1 MQLARADILPEPDLP
16 DGASLLQDGAR
27 LAADWQVG
35 PSEFLKAHGVTS
47 EHAFKLRCME
57 NGCVTQHAQI
67 GFRDRAKSIRAYHDI
82 WVACAREGISV
93 DRYGLCL
100 DWSMAVP
107 RAQRVDAQR
116 GTGMILPGVEDFVRL
131 ANAAPV
137 APHFGDFVLGFPAA
151 LENTQAALAG
161 GSTAIGNLGQYFTF
175 RIPGFGDDIAAT
187 RETVR
192 AIGLIAAQPVP
203 VIVHSNIDDGFGAQF
218 TDLAS
223 CLGMM
228 LLEKDLI
235 ERLAGAPVGHCYGH
249 HFSDPLARRAFHAA
263 MAWAGMSPGTVI
275 YGNTTSYRGSPAQN
289 QSSLASYLLVDAL
302 GQISQPTGH
311 AINAVPV
318 TENQRIPDID
328 EVVDAQL
335 MAGRLKQHAETWQG
349 LVPLE
354 VTDDLAGRILAGGRH
369 FHRATL
375 RGLADAGIDTD
386 DLFEVLLALRRIG
399 ARQLE
404 AVFGAGV
411 VDETAPVGRVPHV
424 SAGIVEEIS
433 EMATAALADL
443 APETRKTLSESGLK
457 VLSAAGDVHQHGKMV
472 VDEVLRKLGLTP
484 LDGGVSTDPQRL
496 VQMAKDIAPDVIA
509 ISTYNGV
516 ALSYLEQLQTDLAKA
531 NLEIP
536 VLMGGRLNQ
545 IADVSNSSLPHDVSQ
560 DLSARGAIICQ
571 SAAELAPALAALLRQ
586 NS

>member
-1 MQLARADILPEPDLP
+1 MQFDRADILPERDLP
-16 DGASLLQDGAR
+16 DGRELLQEGAR

-35 PSEFLKAHGVTS
+35 PSEFLKAQAVDS
-47 EHAFKLRCME
+47 EHEFKLRCMGE
-57 NGCVTQHAQI
+57 GRITQHAQI
-67 GFRDRAKSIRAYHDI
+67 GFRDREKSVRAYHGI
-82 WVACAREGISV
+82 WDACAREGISV

-107 RAQRVDAQR
+107 RAERARAQR
-116 GTGMILPGVEDFVRL
+116 GTGMILRGPEDFVRL

-151 LENTQAALAG
+151 LENTQAALAA

-175 RIPGFGDDIAAT
+175 RVPGFGDDIAAT

-228 LLEKDLI
+228 MLEKDLI

-249 HFSDPLARRAFHAA
+249 HFSDPVARRAFHAA
-263 MAWAGMSPGTVI
+263 MAGAGLAPGTVI
-275 YGNTTSYRGSPAQN
+275 YGNTTSYRASAAQN
-289 QSSLASYLLVDAL
+289 RASLASYLLVDAL
-302 GQISQPTGH
+302 GQLSQPTGH

-328 EVVDAQL
+328 EVIEAQL
-335 MAGRLKQHAETWQG
+335 LAGRLTQHAETWQG
-349 LVPLE
+349 LVPSE
-354 VTDDLAGRILAGGRH
+354 VTDDLAARILAGGHH

-375 RGLADAGIDTD
+375 RGLAEAGIDTG
-386 DLFEVLLALRRIG
+386 DLFQTLLALRRIG
-399 ARQLE
+399 ARRLE
-404 AVFGAGV
+404 AAFGAGV
-411 VDETAPVGRVPHV
+411 ADDSAPGGRRPHV
-424 SAGIVEEIS
+424 PAGIVEEINA
-433 EMATAALADL
+433 MAEAALADL
-443 APETRKTLSESGLK
+443 APDLRRDLQGSGMK
-457 VLSAAGDVHQHGKMV
+457 VLSAAGDVHEHGKMV
-472 VDEVLRKLGLTP
+472 VDEVLRQLGVIA
-484 LDGGVSTDPQRL
+484 LDGGVSTDPALL
-496 VQMAKDIAPDVIA
+496 VRMAADLHPDAIA

-516 ALSYLEQLQTDLAKA
+516 ALSYLEQLREGLAGADLD
-531 NLEIP
+531 IP

-545 IADVSNSSLPHDVSQ
+545 ISDGSNSSLPRDVSQ
-560 DLSARGAIICQ
+560 DLSERGAILCG
-571 SAAELAPALAALLRQ
+571 SAAELAPALARLRRKKT
-586 NS
+586 